1 LVWESQ
7 DLVDGDVVHKV
18 ESLFKLEIILGD
30 LPFVALVESNE
41 LIIVDQVGFV
51 EMVLLIGTRKLEV
64 SLLLRLEIYGVDF
77 SITTN

>member
-1 LVWESQ
+1 MVWESQ

-30 LPFVALVESNE
+30 LPFVALVESDE